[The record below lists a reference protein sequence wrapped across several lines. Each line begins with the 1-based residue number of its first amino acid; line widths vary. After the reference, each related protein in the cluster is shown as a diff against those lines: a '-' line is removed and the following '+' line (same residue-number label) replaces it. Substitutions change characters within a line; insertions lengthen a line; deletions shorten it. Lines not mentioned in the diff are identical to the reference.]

1 MTTAS
6 MAPVPDAV
14 RKTQREPSGAC
25 SKSSIA
31 RSHLKTTSENSGV
44 RKYGA
49 PWPATEST
57 SSGLITGPTVKFS
70 ILFASSNLTIHHDM
84 RPPKAHFPRN
94 GPKRE
99 QRAE

>member
-1 MTTAS
+1 MMTAS

-31 RSHLKTTSENSGV
+31 RSHRRTTSENSEV

-49 PWPATEST
+49 SWPATEST
-57 SSGLITGPTVKFS
+57 SSGLITGPTVKFN
-70 ILFASSNLTIHHDM
+70 IFFASSNIAIRRSEGL
-84 RPPKAHFPRN
+84 
-94 GPKRE
+94 
-99 QRAE
+99 